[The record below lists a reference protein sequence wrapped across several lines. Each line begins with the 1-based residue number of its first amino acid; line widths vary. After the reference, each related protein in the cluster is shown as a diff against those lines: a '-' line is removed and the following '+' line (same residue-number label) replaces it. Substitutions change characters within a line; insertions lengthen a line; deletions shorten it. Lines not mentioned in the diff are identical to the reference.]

1 MRGEQY
7 RMAESDRE
15 GVLGEETVMKKIV
28 MYINQFFGGAGG
40 EEQADYEP
48 RIFEGPMGPG
58 MAVQTEL
65 ADEAEITR
73 TIVCGDNFMTN
84 HRDEAIARIDKY
96 LEGTEFEL
104 FLAGPA
110 FQSGRYGMSCGDI
123 CKHIAE
129 KYHVTAVTCMH
140 EENPGVASFAKTPGI
155 YVMRG
160 NKSAVKM
167 RKDTA
172 AMVRMALKLLRR
184 EEILWASEE
193 GYFPHGIRADVPC
206 DEAPTDRA
214 VNMMLA
220 KLKGAPY
227 VTEFPIESPDTVTP
241 ASAIDVSSS
250 RIAIITTGGLVP
262 AGNPDRIPSGTASIW
277 KRYDITRLDAFRKNE
292 FYSVHGGFSTDKV
305 NEDPEVQVP
314 LSEIKEA
321 EREGLI
327 GTLDD
332 YYYVTTGNLTI
343 LKEAKKMGKEIAA
356 KLKEDKMD
364 GAIFVST

>member
-1 MRGEQY
+1 
-7 RMAESDRE
+7 
-15 GVLGEETVMKKIV
+15 MKKIV
-28 MYINQFFGGAGG
+28 MYINQFFGGVGG
-40 EEQADYEP
+40 EGQADYEP
-48 RIFEGPMGPG
+48 QIFEGPMGPG
-58 MAVQTEL
+58 TAVQAGL
-65 ADEAEITR
+65 SEAEITH
-73 TIVCGDNFMTN
+73 TLVCGDNFMTG
-84 HRDEAIARIDKY
+84 HRDEAVARIDRY
-96 LEGTEFEL
+96 LKGIEFDL

-123 CKHIAE
+123 CKHITE
-129 KYHVTAVTCMH
+129 NYHVPAVTCMN
-140 EENPGVASFAKTPGI
+140 EENPGVDSFAKTPGV

-167 RKDTA
+167 RKDVA
-172 AMVRMALKLLRR
+172 SMVRMAEKLLKG
-184 EEILWASEE
+184 EDILWASAE
-193 GYFPHGIRADVPC
+193 GYFPHGIRVDVPC
-206 DEAPTDRA
+206 DEAPADRA

-220 KLKGAPY
+220 KLGGASY
-227 VTEFPIESPDTVTP
+227 VTEFPIESSDTIVP
-241 ASAIDVSSS
+241 ASAIDVSNSK
-250 RIAIITTGGLVP
+250 IAIITTGGLVP

-277 KRYDITRLDAFRKNE
+277 KRYDITKLDAFRKNE

-332 YYYVTTGNLTI
+332 YYYVTTGNLTV
-343 LKEAKKMGKEIAA
+343 LKEARKMGKEIAA